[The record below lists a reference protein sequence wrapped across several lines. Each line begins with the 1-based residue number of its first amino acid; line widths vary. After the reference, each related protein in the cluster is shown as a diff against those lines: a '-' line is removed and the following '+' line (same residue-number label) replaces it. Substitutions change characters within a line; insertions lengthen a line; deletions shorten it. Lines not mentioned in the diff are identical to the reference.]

1 MGHVRAMEH
10 DKEMSI
16 LPTKTTQILKRATVL
31 LGIIII
37 PLLYSYLYL
46 GAFWDPY
53 SRLDT
58 LPVAIVNEDQGAEIR
73 GKERNLGDE
82 LVSGLQEDNTLKFVV
97 TSAGDAKTGTEGSRY
112 YATITIPSDFTADI
126 ATADT
131 ASKTKATIVF
141 SGNEKKNYLACQILN
156 SAVTKIEEKLRDQ
169 VAGEIVG
176 ELSDKLNTIPDSLSE
191 LSDGLTLLGD
201 GSGTLLDGAGKLS
214 DGSTDLAAGAGK
226 LNSGAA
232 DLASG
237 AEKAA
242 AGADTLSA
250 GAANAAAGA
259 AKLASG
265 ASDLSTGAG
274 SLLAGTKLYTTNMA
288 DFKTAMDK
296 AASGSVR
303 VSDGA
308 VSLDSGID
316 SLLDGV
322 RKLETSTADIDK
334 ISSGAAT
341 LAAGTQALSTNLTNY
356 VAGVDSLIASVNGTS
371 AFLTQYATV
380 INPDIMKDP
389 YFSGFMQS
397 LADPAVAQNIQTLS
411 AAGSQLKD
419 AASQISAGSAVL
431 SSGSASLPQIKAA
444 LAQIDAGL
452 VQAQTGSATLAAG
465 AADLKS
471 GLAQL
476 DGAAGSLNA
485 ATQKL
490 LSGSQSVSDGAAAL
504 SSGAADLSGGTGK
517 LADGAKDL
525 SAGNSK
531 LLVGADALLG
541 GSADL
546 KDGADTL
553 SEGAASLYDG
563 AAKLNDGI
571 MTAGDKVTENVDT
584 AKADLPLLNGLSDY
598 ASSSVK
604 IESAPVNPVPNY
616 GTAFAPYFLSLSLWV
631 GALMILL
638 GTFLDTDSGFTILS
652 RNSNNRFLRSFIFLG
667 IGIVQAFIL
676 GKVLEIGLGLT
687 VKNVGLYYLACCL
700 FSVTA
705 VSIVQFFMVNMKS
718 LGKFLCIVILIL
730 QLTSC
735 AGTFPMETL
744 PKFFNVLLPFMP
756 MTYSVGL
763 LREAISGGDQT
774 LVTKN
779 ALILVLITA
788 IFVALSLF
796 MTKRQMRAEKKKNA

>member
-1 MGHVRAMEH
+1 MPN
-10 DKEMSI
+10 K
-16 LPTKTTQILKRATVL
+16 TKQILKRATVL

-58 LPVAIVNEDQGAEIR
+58 LPVAIVNEDQGAVIR
-73 GKERNLGDE
+73 SKDRNLGDE
-82 LVSGLQEDNTLKFVV
+82 LVSGLQEDGTLKFVV
-97 TSAGDAKTGTEGSRY
+97 TSAEDAKTGTEGSRY
-112 YATITIPSDFTADI
+112 YATLTIPADFTADI

-131 ASKTKATIVF
+131 AAKTKATIEF

-176 ELSDKLNTIPDSLSE
+176 ELSDKLNTIPDSLTE

-201 GSGTLLDGAGKLS
+201 GSGTLLDGAGKLN
-214 DGSTDLAAGAGK
+214 DGSGDLLTGADK

-232 DLASG
+232 DLAAG
-237 AEKAA
+237 ADTAA
-242 AGADTLSA
+242 AGADTLST
-250 GAANAAAGA
+250 GAQSAAAGA
-259 AKLASG
+259 AKLAAG

-274 SLLAGTKLYTTNMA
+274 SLLAGTKLYAANMA
-288 DFKTAMDK
+288 SFDAAMDK
-296 AASGSVR
+296 TASGSVR

-308 VSLDSGID
+308 ASLDSGID
-316 SLLDGV
+316 SLLEGV

-334 ISSGAAT
+334 LSAGAAT
-341 LAAGTQALSTNLTNY
+341 LAAGTQAFSGNLTNY
-356 VAGVDSLIASVNGTS
+356 VDGVDSLIASVNGTS

-397 LADPAVAQNIQTLS
+397 LSDPAVAQNIQTLS
-411 AAGSQLKD
+411 AAGSKLKD
-419 AASQISAGSAVL
+419 AAAQIAAGSAVL
-431 SSGSASLPQIKAA
+431 SSGSANLPQIKTA
-444 LAQIDAGL
+444 LAQIEAGL
-452 VQAQTGSATLAAG
+452 VQAQTGSDALAAG
-465 AADLKS
+465 AADLKN

-476 DGAAGSLNA
+476 DAAAGSLNSA
-485 ATQKL
+485 SQKL
-490 LSGSQSVSDGAAAL
+490 VSGSQSVSDGAAAL
-504 SSGAADLSGGTGK
+504 SSGANDLSGGTGK

-525 SAGNSK
+525 SSGNDK
-531 LLVGADALLG
+531 LAAGADALLG
-541 GSADL
+541 GTADL
-546 KDGADTL
+546 KDGAQSL

-563 AAKLNDGI
+563 ALKLNDGI
-571 MTAGDKVTENVDT
+571 MTAQDEVSKNTDT
-584 AKADLPLLNGLSDY
+584 AKADLPLLDGLSDY

-604 IESAPVNPVPNY
+604 VESTPVNPVPNY

-652 RNSNNRFLRSFIFLG
+652 RNSQHRFLRSFIFLG
-667 IGIVQAFIL
+667 LGIVQAFIL
-676 GKVLEIGLGLT
+676 GKVLEIGLGLA

-718 LGKFLCIVILIL
+718 LGKFLCILILIL

-763 LREAISGGDQT
+763 LREAVSGGDQA
-774 LVTKN
+774 LVMKN

-788 IFVALSLF
+788 IFTVLSLF
-796 MTKRQMRAEKKKNA
+796 MTKRQMRTEKKKIA

>member
-1 MGHVRAMEH
+1 MPN
-10 DKEMSI
+10 K
-16 LPTKTTQILKRATVL
+16 TKQILKRATVL

-58 LPVAIVNEDQGAEIR
+58 LPVAIVNEDKGAVIR
-73 GKERNLGDE
+73 DKERNLGDE

-97 TSAGDAKTGTEGSRY
+97 TSADDAKKGTEGSRY
-112 YATITIPSDFTADI
+112 YATLTIPADFTADI

-131 ASKTKATIVF
+131 ADKTQAKIEF

-169 VAGEIVG
+169 VAGEIVA
-176 ELSDKLNTIPDSLSE
+176 ELSDKLNTIPDSLDE
-191 LSDGLTLLGD
+191 LSDGLTQIGD
-201 GSGTLLDGAGKLS
+201 GSGTLLDGAGKLN
-214 DGSTDLAAGAGK
+214 DGSADLTAGADK

-232 DLASG
+232 DLAAG
-237 AEKAA
+237 ADTAA

-250 GAANAAAGA
+250 GAQSASAGA
-259 AKLASG
+259 AKLAAG

-274 SLLAGTKLYTTNMA
+274 SLLTGTKLYAANMA
-288 DFKTAMDK
+288 SFAAAMDK
-296 AASGSVR
+296 TASGSVR

-308 VSLDSGID
+308 ASLDTGID
-316 SLLDGV
+316 SLLEGV
-322 RKLETSTADIDK
+322 RKLEASTASIDQ
-334 ISSGAAT
+334 ISAGAVT
-341 LAAGTQALSTNLTNY
+341 LAAGTQAFSGNLTNY

-397 LADPAVAQNIQTLS
+397 LSDPAVAQNIQTLS
-411 AAGSQLKD
+411 AAGSKLKD
-419 AASQISAGSAVL
+419 AASQIAAGSAVL
-431 SSGSASLPQIKAA
+431 STGSAGLPQIKTA
-444 LAQIDAGL
+444 LAQIEAGL
-452 VQAQTGSATLAAG
+452 VQAQSGSAALASG
-465 AADLKS
+465 AADLKN

-476 DGAAGSLNA
+476 DAAAGSLNSA
-485 ATQKL
+485 SQKL
-490 LSGSQSVSDGAAAL
+490 VSGSQSVSDGASAL
-504 SSGAADLSGGTGK
+504 SSGANDLSGGTGK

-525 SAGNSK
+525 STGNSK
-531 LLVGADALLG
+531 LADGADALLG
-541 GSADL
+541 GTADL
-546 KDGADTL
+546 KDGAKTL
-553 SEGAASLYDG
+553 SDGAASLYDG

-571 MTAGDKVTENVDT
+571 MTAQDEVSKNTDT

-604 IESAPVNPVPNY
+604 VESTPVNPVPNY

-652 RNSNNRFLRSFIFLG
+652 RNSKHRFLRSFIFLG
-667 IGIVQAFIL
+667 LGIVQAFIL

-718 LGKFLCIVILIL
+718 LGKFLCILILIL

-763 LREAISGGDQT
+763 LREAVSGGDQG
-774 LVTKN
+774 LVVKN

-788 IFVALSLF
+788 IFTVLSLF
-796 MTKRQMRAEKKKNA
+796 MTKRQMRAEKKKIA